1 MDCLPPPAPPPPQA
15 PPPQAQPPKKK
26 KRKKKKKKKATK
38 KKGVGAKASILL
50 SALHPQAIVDV
61 KHPRGSRKNNER
73 LLDCLMMEQ
82 IERKIK
88 GVTKP
93 CILVK
98 HEDYGDDLL
107 YCAERYAV
115 CTSEGPEDDYFPEQ
129 APKPADLPIWNGD
142 DDDNNDEDETNDDII
157 YNSRNN
163 AEDIAQVRDAGF
175 LVDDDNDPA
184 PENIPAPDVV
194 EEAPK
199 ENGLPLDQ
207 EWGWDNTCNR
217 QKKGHHHS
225 DAKINDHSKQDLI
238 DLGFLEVFW
247 LMFPVVYFQLSVVRF
262 TSQTLQAEGHDKTS
276 LGELTRFLGCIFF
289 MACTSGF
296 AKEAFWSSKPVSMM
310 EGAVSLRFYSS
321 SSSNFLANQ
330 FHFHPLTTTCSH
342 GG

>member
-1 MDCLPPPAPPPPQA
+1 M
-15 PPPQAQPPKKK
+15 
-26 KRKKKKKKKATK
+26 
-38 KKGVGAKASILL
+38 
-50 SALHPQAIVDV
+50 
-61 KHPRGSRKNNER
+61 RG
-73 LLDCLMMEQ
+73 D
-82 IERKIK
+82 
-88 GVTKP
+88 
-93 CILVK
+93 
-98 HEDYGDDLL
+98 
-107 YCAERYAV
+107 
-115 CTSEGPEDDYFPEQ
+115 
-129 APKPADLPIWNGD
+129 
-142 DDDNNDEDETNDDII
+142 
-157 YNSRNN
+157 
-163 AEDIAQVRDAGF
+163 GF
-175 LVDDDNDPA
+175 LVDDNNNPA
-184 PENIPAPDVV
+184 PENIPAFDGV

-247 LMFPVVYFQLSVVRF
+247 LMFPLAYFQLSVVNF
-262 TSQTLQAEGHDKTS
+262 TSQTLKAEGHDKTS
-276 LGELTRFLGCIFF
+276 LGELTRFLRCIFF
-289 MACTSGF
+289 MACTFGF

>member
-1 MDCLPPPAPPPPQA
+1 M
-15 PPPQAQPPKKK
+15 
-26 KRKKKKKKKATK
+26 
-38 KKGVGAKASILL
+38 
-50 SALHPQAIVDV
+50 
-61 KHPRGSRKNNER
+61 
-73 LLDCLMMEQ
+73 
-82 IERKIK
+82 
-88 GVTKP
+88 
-93 CILVK
+93 K
-98 HEDYGDDLL
+98 HEDYGDDLQ

-142 DDDNNDEDETNDDII
+142 DDDNNEEDETNDDII

-184 PENIPAPDVV
+184 PENIPALDGV

-217 QKKGHHHS
+217 QKKGHHQS

-247 LMFPVVYFQLSVVRF
+247 LMFPLGYFQLSVVRF

-276 LGELTRFLGCIFF
+276 
-289 MACTSGF
+289 
-296 AKEAFWSSKPVSMM
+296 
-310 EGAVSLRFYSS
+310 
-321 SSSNFLANQ
+321 
-330 FHFHPLTTTCSH
+330 
-342 GG
+342 